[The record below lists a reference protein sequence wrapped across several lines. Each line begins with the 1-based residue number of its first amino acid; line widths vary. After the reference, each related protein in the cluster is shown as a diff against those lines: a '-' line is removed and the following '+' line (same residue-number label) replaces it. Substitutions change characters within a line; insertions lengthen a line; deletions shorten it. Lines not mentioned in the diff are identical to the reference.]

1 MDRPGSSHSALT
13 HKTAVMADWGC
24 VSPHAKKLH
33 GQLMA
38 LNFIVSKLRACF
50 YIGERKNQQ
59 MNTIHLSEYVQ
70 LIKDDPRIFLPVCK
84 LTTNTL
90 FTFHGMYSSFIE
102 LMYEFMMTARQIN
115 VKRPDRNYGV
125 REACVCIVNLIDIQ
139 RELVTQNKSPSL
151 HEMVFHLSPAVS
163 LHDITPSGKHACHSW
178 GQLFYLYLPGIVER
192 LNYETRRLVWGDIGD
207 NYYEI

>member
-1 MDRPGSSHSALT
+1 
-13 HKTAVMADWGC
+13 MADWGC

-59 MNTIHLSEYVQ
+59 MNTTHLSEYVQ

-151 HEMVFHLSPAVS
+151 HELVFHLSPVVS
-163 LHDITPSGKHACHSW
+163 LHDITKWKACLPFMGATFLSVSPGYSW
-178 GQLFYLYLPGIVER
+178 TFKLWDTE
-192 LNYETRRLVWGDIGD
+192 IGMGRHRG
-207 NYYEI
+207 